1 MKNIKRIS
9 ALVLALIMVLSLTAT
24 AFAADLGGTET
35 GVAGTWTT
43 DDTPITQEKTINL
56 KKEIT
61 AFNPTESLI
70 YGPEIQYTYAIAAA
84 SGNEL
89 VNITDEPG
97 DHVSNLATTTTAL
110 AGVTTG
116 LTVTGAGSASG
127 TPTIVWTNA
136 DILDASSGGTANYK
150 NLTIDFS
157 SVVFSQPGVYRY
169 KITETA
175 DAYTTS
181 GVTDGTSTAVRY
193 LDVYVKRSD
202 SDTSPYALYT
212 DGSSAAQW
220 IIYGYVCI
228 DSTFDYD
235 AVTPS
240 TKKTNGFTANSEGA
254 ASGGTTA
261 DQYHTYNLTI
271 GKTLSGDTTMNSHQF
286 PFDVAFSNGT
296 AGTATETFRF
306 AVKTSGNA
314 TISGTY
320 LNHNAAGT
328 SLGGN
333 TVAANALDYTTAS
346 DVVTTEHK
354 DGDPTIANGATV
366 TYIGIPTTVK
376 ATVTETND
384 VVGTTYTTRAFADE
398 GNAQATTQVAFT
410 GGTAALGTDG
420 ALTNG
425 LATTDQ
431 GDTASYA
438 QATAPTA
445 DTNQWIQF
453 TNTLAIISPT
463 GVAFRVAPY
472 VLMLFAGMALVLI
485 TRRRENTEEA

>member
-1 MKNIKRIS
+1 M
-9 ALVLALIMVLSLTAT
+9 
-24 AFAADLGGTET
+24 
-35 GVAGTWTT
+35 
-43 DDTPITQEKTINL
+43 
-56 KKEIT
+56 
-61 AFNPTESLI
+61 
-70 YGPEIQYTYAIAAA
+70 
-84 SGNEL
+84 
-89 VNITDEPG
+89 
-97 DHVSNLATTTTAL
+97 
-110 AGVTTG
+110 
-116 LTVTGAGSASG
+116 
-127 TPTIVWTNA
+127 
-136 DILDASSGGTANYK
+136 
-150 NLTIDFS
+150 
-157 SVVFSQPGVYRY
+157 
-169 KITETA
+169 
-175 DAYTTS
+175 
-181 GVTDGTSTAVRY
+181 TDGTSTAVRY

-202 SDTSPYALYT
+202 SDASPYALYT

-228 DSTFDYD
+228 DSAFDD
-235 AVTPS
+235 DDVTPS

-376 ATVTETND
+376 ATVTEKND
-384 VVGTTYTTRAFADE
+384 VVGTTYTTT
-398 GNAQATTQVAFT
+398 ATETIGTGSATDIEWT
-410 GGTAALGTDG
+410 GGTSAKSTDNKAATMDQDD
-420 ALTNG
+420 
-425 LATTDQ
+425 TTI
-431 GDTASYA
+431 YA
-438 QATAPTA
+438 QTAAPTA
-445 DTNQWIQF
+445 DSNVAIQVTNS
-453 TNTLAIISPT
+453 LAIISPT

-472 VLMLFAGMALVLI
+472 VLMLCAGIALVLI